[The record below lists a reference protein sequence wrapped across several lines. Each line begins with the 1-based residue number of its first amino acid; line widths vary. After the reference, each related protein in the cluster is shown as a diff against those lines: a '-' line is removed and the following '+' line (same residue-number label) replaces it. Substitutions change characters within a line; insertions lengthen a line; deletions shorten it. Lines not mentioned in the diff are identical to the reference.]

1 MKFSRASKTA
11 ASNEPRRRAPFSS
24 LGGKQFIALASM
36 ALLLAMLLALDA
48 GAQKRKKKPA
58 PNSQTGL
65 TERVAKA
72 KDELVAATQAYKETL
87 EKLLVLQE
95 GDVKMA
101 AETVEKRKALVEQQI
116 VSKRELEESE
126 RQLTAAQAKVA
137 ETRRQMTE
145 ADHLVAEATAE
156 KQLALM
162 PPPRVGSTVSTAV
175 LIRYNGPAHWAL
187 ADSAKVQSFF
197 LGQFHRPLPIS
208 AFGQTATHTQ
218 LGFDHSNAMDVAVHP
233 DSAEGQALMA
243 YLRSQGIPFIAFRQA
258 VSGSATGAHIHVGYP
273 SHRIR

>member
-1 MKFSRASKTA
+1 MRLFNRSMRVIRGAQVFVT
-11 ASNEPRRRAPFSS
+11 
-24 LGGKQFIALASM
+24 LACV
-36 ALLLAMLLALDA
+36 LLLAFDA
-48 GAQKRKKKPA
+48 GAQKRKKKPPSNPPSELA
-58 PNSQTGL
+58 
-65 TERVAKA
+65 RRAAKA
-72 KDELVAATQAYKETL
+72 KDDLVAASQAYKKAL
-87 EKLLVLQE
+87 ENLLVLQE
-95 GDVKMA
+95 ADVKA
-101 AETVEKRKALVEQQI
+101 AGETVERRKALVEQQI

-126 RQLTAAQAKVA
+126 RQFAAAQAKVA

-145 ADHLVAEATAE
+145 TDQLIAEATAE

-162 PPPRVGSTVSTAV
+162 PTPRVGATVSNAV
-175 LIRYNGPAHWAL
+175 LIRYSGAHWVL

-197 LGQFHRPLPIS
+197 LSQFHRTLPIS

-233 DSAEGQALMA
+233 DSTEGQALMA

>member
-1 MKFSRASKTA
+1 MRFFSASKRATWSA
-11 ASNEPRRRAPFSS
+11 AVCV
-24 LGGKQFIALASM
+24 ALTCV
-36 ALLLAMLLALDA
+36 LLFAFNAE
-48 GAQKRKKKPA
+48 AQKRKKKPPTNPPSELA
-58 PNSQTGL
+58 Q
-65 TERVAKA
+65 RAAKA
-72 KDELVAATQAYKETL
+72 KDEVVAASQAYKKAL
-87 EKLLVLQE
+87 EDLLALQE
-95 GDVKMA
+95 ADVKTA
-101 AETVEKRKALVEQQI
+101 SETVERRKALVEQQI

-126 RQLTAAQAKVA
+126 RALAGAQAKVR
-137 ETRRQMTE
+137 ETRQQMTE
-145 ADHLVAEATAE
+145 TDQLIAEATAE

-162 PPPRVGSTVSTAV
+162 PTPRVGATVSNAV
-175 LIRYNGPAHWAL
+175 LIRYSGAHWVL

-197 LGQFHRPLPIS
+197 FGQFHRALPIS

-243 YLRSQGIPFIAFRQA
+243 YLRRQGIPFLAFRQA